1 MATGKVT
8 KYKIAKQYFCLA
20 NPWAMRGNFMLK
32 KMDTR
37 YLGRLVKQ
45 YLPITVV
52 VYTIAF
58 IALMTSCF
66 VISGNSVASYKIEIW
81 TWACEYVDFFLP
93 LIATLPFAIVVYLQ
107 KRNHFIRYASV
118 RMRKNSYI
126 RYHVAAGM
134 ILSFSATWLIY
145 FLSLV
150 ITEFFVPIFNQGY
163 GSDLEN
169 YVFGSYQIH
178 SPLLFGALWCGWKG
192 INAACFTLFAYM
204 LALYVDNIFL
214 INVLP
219 FLYCMAEN
227 LVTALLEIP
236 DYSIIT
242 SYVLNR
248 LTPSC
253 MHVWNYLIGTVSF
266 LVAASCIVLF
276 LKGKSVIE
284 YES

>member
-1 MATGKVT
+1 
-8 KYKIAKQYFCLA
+8 
-20 NPWAMRGNFMLK
+20 MLK
-32 KMDTR
+32 KIDIR
-37 YLGRLVKQ
+37 YLGKLVKQ
-45 YLPITVV
+45 YLPITVI
-52 VYTIAF
+52 VYSIAF
-58 IALMTSCF
+58 IALVISCF
-66 VISGNSVASYKIEIW
+66 VISGNSVANYKIEIW
-81 TWACEYVDFFLP
+81 TWACENVDFFLP

-118 RMRKNSYI
+118 RMQKNRYI
-126 RYHVAAGM
+126 CYHVSAGL
-134 ILSFSATWLIY
+134 ILSFAFTWLIY
-145 FLSLV
+145 FGSLV
-150 ITEFFVPIFNQGY
+150 ITVFFIPIFNQGY
-163 GSDLEN
+163 NSDLAS

-214 INVLP
+214 INILP

-227 LVTALLEIP
+227 LVTALLQIP

-242 SYVLNR
+242 AYVLNR

-253 MHVWNYLIGTVSF
+253 MHVWNYMVGTISF
-266 LVAASCIVLF
+266 LVATSCIALF

-284 YES
+284 YET

>member
-1 MATGKVT
+1 M
-8 KYKIAKQYFCLA
+8 F
-20 NPWAMRGNFMLK
+20 K
-32 KMDTR
+32 KFETR
-37 YLGRLVKQ
+37 YLTQIMKQ
-45 YLPITVV
+45 YLPVAGIVYSITFVV
-52 VYTIAF
+52 LLI
-58 IALMTSCF
+58 SCF
-66 VISGNSVASYKIEIW
+66 VISSNSVANYKIEIW

-93 LIATLPFAIVVYLQ
+93 LISTLPFAIVVYLQ
-107 KRNHFIRYASV
+107 KRNHFIRYASI

-126 RYHVAAGM
+126 QYHISAGL
-134 ILSFSATWLIY
+134 ILSFSCTWLIY
-145 FLSLV
+145 FVSLV
-150 ITEFFVPIFNQGY
+150 ITEFFIPIFSQGHD
-163 GSDLEN
+163 SDLAN
-169 YVFGSYQIH
+169 YVFGNYQIH
-178 SPLLFGALWCGWKG
+178 SPLLFGALWCVWKG

-214 INVLP
+214 INILP

-266 LVAASCIVLF
+266 LIITSFIALF
-276 LKGKSVIE
+276 LKGKSVVE
-284 YES
+284 YEG

>member
-1 MATGKVT
+1 
-8 KYKIAKQYFCLA
+8 
-20 NPWAMRGNFMLK
+20 MLK
-32 KMDTR
+32 KIDMR
-37 YLGRLVKQ
+37 YLTQIMKQ
-45 YLPITVV
+45 YLPVIVI
-52 VYTIAF
+52 VYPIAF
-58 IALMTSCF
+58 IALMISCF
-66 VISGNSVASYKIEIW
+66 VVSGNSVADYKIEIW

-93 LIATLPFAIVVYLQ
+93 LISTLPFAIVMYLQ

-126 RYHVAAGM
+126 RYHISAGL
-134 ILSFSATWLIY
+134 ILSFSCTWLIY
-145 FLSLV
+145 FVSLV
-150 ITEFFVPIFNQGY
+150 ITVFFIHIFNQGY
-163 GSDLEN
+163 DSDLIN

-192 INAACFTLFAYM
+192 INAACFTFFAFM

-214 INVLP
+214 INILP

-227 LVTALLEIP
+227 LVTALLQIP
-236 DYSIIT
+236 DCSIIT
-242 SYVLNR
+242 AYVLNR

-253 MHVWNYLIGTVSF
+253 MHVWNYLIGTISF
-266 LVAASCIVLF
+266 LVITSCIVWF